1 MESLIAFL
9 LDNIFIV
16 IVAAGFLMSLLGKGK
31 QQQRRVGRMPDF
43 GGGPMQ
49 SEPAAPNVRPFGPD
63 SSPAPA
69 YEQTPQPVY
78 TSSMSQPSSEG
89 QRMMARSNQDPSLSR
104 GTGGAGRP
112 SSIAQAARSQAP
124 SRSAAPVTGSAALKR
139 VDADDLRQAVL
150 WAEILGPPR
159 ARKPHSRHI
168 R

>member
-31 QQQRRVGRMPDF
+31 QQQQRRVGRMPDF
-43 GGGPMQ
+43 GGGPLQGEPTAWGDRQ
-49 SEPAAPNVRPFGPD
+49 SD
-63 SSPAPA
+63 SDSNPAPG
-69 YEQTPQPVY
+69 YEQPPQPVY
-78 TSSMSQPSSEG
+78 TSTMSQPASG
-89 QRMMARSNQDPSLSR
+89 GPGMMTRSNQAAAVSR
-104 GTGGAGRP
+104 GTGGTGR
-112 SSIAQAARSQAP
+112 SVITSQAARSQT
-124 SRSAAPVTGSAALKR
+124 SSSSVSLKR

-159 ARKPHSRHI
+159 ARKPHGRHI